1 MKRLKKI
8 LSTWILVLTAFN
20 VLNQSI
26 DLDYSFRADFAFYYS
41 GELDDIDTIAEFFLE
56 KICGNEQLVPDDNDD
71 SGYPI
76 FAGQE
81 KLEVFPFLLP
91 VNRRY
96 TEYPQVVNYSC
107 ALHQSAEAAHL
118 LKGFLN
124 IFSPPPDMV
133 NSLILA

>member
-26 DLDYSFRADFAFYYS
+26 DLDYSIRADFAFYHS

-56 KICGNEQLVPDDNDD
+56 KICGNDQLVPDEDDD
-71 SGYPI
+71 SGYPV

-81 KLEVFPFLLP
+81 KLEAYPILLP
-91 VNRRY
+91 VNRPHTVY
-96 TEYPQVVNYSC
+96 SPSTNYSC
-107 ALHQSAEAAHL
+107 ALYQNAQTAHL

-124 IFSPPPDMV
+124 IFSPPPEIPIASNPV
-133 NSLILA
+133 

>member
-8 LSTWILVLTAFN
+8 LSTWILLLTAFN

-26 DLDYSFRADFAFYYS
+26 DLDYSIRADFAFYYS

-56 KICGNEQLVPDDNDD
+56 KICGNDQLVPDEDDD
-71 SGYPI
+71 SGYPV

-91 VNRRY
+91 VNRRNF
-96 TEYPQVVNYSC
+96 EYPQFFNYSYT
-107 ALHQSAEAAHL
+107 LHHNGQTANL

-124 IFSPPPDMV
+124 IFSPPPEIPIAL
-133 NSLILA
+133 NLA

>member
-26 DLDYSFRADFAFYYS
+26 DLDYSLRADFAFYYS
-41 GELDDIDTIAEFFLE
+41 GELDDIDTIAEFLLE
-56 KICGNEQLVPDDNDD
+56 KICGNEQLVPDEDDD

-81 KLEVFPFLLP
+81 KLEVFPFLLQP
-91 VNRRY
+91 DRRY
-96 TEYPQVVNYSC
+96 AEFSQSFNYACTLSRNT
-107 ALHQSAEAAHL
+107 QAAHL

-124 IFSPPPDMV
+124 IFLPPPETV
-133 NSLILA
+133 NALIVA

>member
-20 VLNQSI
+20 ILNQSI
-26 DLDYSFRADFAFYYS
+26 DLDYSFRSDFAFYYS

-56 KICGNEQLVPDDNDD
+56 KICGNDQLVPDDDDD

-91 VNRRY
+91 VNRCY
-96 TEYPQVVNYSC
+96 TEYPQAFNYSC
-107 ALHQSAEAAHL
+107 SLQQSAQAAHL

-124 IFSPPPDMV
+124 IFSPPPEMV
-133 NSLILA
+133 NSPMLT